1 MRPNILYIMSDDH
14 AANAISCYHSILQSV
29 FQTPNMD
36 RLYQE
41 GCRMDAYCATNAICT
56 PARASIMTGQYGQ
69 LNGVRT
75 LGDKWNPEKTDIR
88 QPCLENGIWDV
99 IRKDLMITSI
109 WLKKDRECLE
119 NREFILILPLK
130 IRIMGM
136 FRMRVM

>member
-1 MRPNILYIMSDDH
+1 MSDDH

-29 FQTPNMD
+29 FRRPIWTDYTRKDVEWMPI
-36 RLYQE
+36 Y
-41 GCRMDAYCATNAICT
+41 ATNAICM

-75 LGDKWNPEKTDIR
+75 LGDKWNPETELNLARILKENGYQTAM
-88 QPCLENGIWDV
+88 LENGIWDV

-130 IRIMGM
+130 IRIVGM
-136 FRMRVM
+136 FV